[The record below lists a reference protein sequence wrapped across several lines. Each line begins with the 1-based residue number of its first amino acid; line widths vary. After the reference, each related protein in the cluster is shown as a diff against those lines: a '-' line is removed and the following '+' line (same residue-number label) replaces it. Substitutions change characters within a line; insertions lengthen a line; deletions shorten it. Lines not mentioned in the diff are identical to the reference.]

1 MANFPLR
8 RKILRAGLCMVL
20 LPLPSMAEQTPAN
33 PAKATEKLASAP
45 GTSAWPAW
53 DTFRTQFMNEGGRIL
68 SGAEGTG
75 QTYSEAQAYA
85 LFFALVANDRPAFD
99 KILAWTENNLCG
111 GDMTVQ
117 LPAWLWGKRTD
128 GTWGVMDSNPA
139 SDADVWIAYALG
151 EAGRLW
157 NERRYRALSGLLAA
171 RILREETADLPGLGR
186 SLLPAPKGFTVGKQR
201 WRLNPSYMPLQVM
214 QWLARTQPQPEWRA
228 LADSSRDIIVGSS
241 PKGFTPDWTLYDA
254 KQGFLPDTEGAEKG
268 QGGYNAIR
276 VYLWAGMLH
285 PDAPDR
291 QQVLAALAPMARFV
305 REQGYP
311 PESIDILSGKSSGA
325 GASGFSA
332 AMLPFLQAEKE
343 SAALQEQ
350 RTRLEA
356 RPVRANAYYEQAL
369 ALFGRGWDE
378 DFYQF
383 SAAGQ
388 LQVRWQR

>member
-1 MANFPLR
+1 MADLPLR
-8 RKILRAGLCMVL
+8 RKILHTGLCALL
-20 LPLPSMAEQTPAN
+20 LPLHSVAAQAPAS
-33 PAKATEKLASAP
+33 TGVTTSASTVP
-45 GTSAWPAW
+45 GTPAWPAW
-53 DTFRTQFMNEGGRIL
+53 EIFRTQFMQEGGRIL

-85 LFFALVANDRPAFD
+85 LFFALVANDRPSFE
-99 KILAWTENNLCG
+99 KILAWTENNLCA
-111 GDMTVQ
+111 GDITAQ
-117 LPAWLWGKRTD
+117 LPAWLWGKRAD
-128 GTWGVMDSNPA
+128 GSWDVMDSNPA

-157 NERRYRALSGLLAA
+157 NERRYRALSSLLAA

-186 SLLPAPKGFTVGKQR
+186 SLLPAPKGFTKGKNR

-214 QWLARTQPQPEWRA
+214 QWLAQTQPQPEWRA
-228 LADSSRDIIVGSS
+228 LVHSSRDILIGAS

-254 KQGFLPDTEGAEKG
+254 NKGFLPDTEGAEKG
-268 QGGYNAIR
+268 RGGYNAIR

-291 QQVLAALAPMARFV
+291 QRVLDALAPMARLV
-305 REQGYP
+305 REQGHP
-311 PESIDILSGKSSGA
+311 PESIDILSGKSSGVA
-325 GASGFSA
+325 ASAFSA

-343 SAALQEQ
+343 NTALQEQ
-350 RTRLEA
+350 RTRIEA
-356 RPVRANAYYEQAL
+356 RPIRTNAYYEQAL
-369 ALFGRGWDE
+369 GLFGMGWDE
-378 DFYQF
+378 GFYQF